1 MKLFNRRLV
10 LISVITC
17 ATLFGT
23 SISTFA
29 ASELTL
35 TKDIEVN
42 DINEIKLDAH
52 VGTVKL
58 SKSQDNFIHI
68 YVKVSESD
76 EWSLFKSSPDEA
88 ELAIKNDGKRIE
100 VSLNNDEYN
109 EEWQIEIPS
118 SVHVDADLGVGE
130 MIIEGISS
138 NLSADVGVGE
148 IQIDGT
154 ANNYRAVTA
163 QAGVGDAVIKSDAGQ
178 QEEVRALVSKQVSW
192 SGEGSST
199 MDVEVGVGE
208 ASIKLN

>member
-58 SKSQDNFIHI
+58 SKSRSNA
-68 YVKVSESD
+68 VSIMFVDSEKIVLHDLHCSMKL
-76 EWSLFKSSPDEA
+76 SILSHVP
-88 ELAIKNDGKRIE
+88 
-100 VSLNNDEYN
+100 NN
-109 EEWQIEIPS
+109 
-118 SVHVDADLGVGE
+118 
-130 MIIEGISS
+130 
-138 NLSADVGVGE
+138 
-148 IQIDGT
+148 
-154 ANNYRAVTA
+154 
-163 QAGVGDAVIKSDAGQ
+163 K
-178 QEEVRALVSKQVSW
+178 
-192 SGEGSST
+192 
-199 MDVEVGVGE
+199 
-208 ASIKLN
+208 